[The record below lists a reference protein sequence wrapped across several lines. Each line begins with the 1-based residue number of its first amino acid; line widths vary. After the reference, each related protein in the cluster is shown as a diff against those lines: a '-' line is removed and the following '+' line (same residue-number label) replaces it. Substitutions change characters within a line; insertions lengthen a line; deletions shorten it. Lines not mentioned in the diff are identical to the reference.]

1 MGNAVFHSII
11 TFFCIPLRRWM
22 TSSSSFLVLYAETKE
37 NFIVKG
43 EYKKDGT
50 KFKVSWQTYL
60 KGWGHGD
67 YCYEPVKIAK

>member
-1 MGNAVFHSII
+1 
-11 TFFCIPLRRWM
+11 M

-60 KGWGHGD
+60 KGWGHWD
-67 YCYEPVKIAK
+67 YCYKPVKIAK